1 MKISKDG
8 SGLTD
13 REWRAIFLRS
23 LTMEVSWNYERQQN
37 MGYCFSMLPAI
48 RKLYE
53 KKEDQIQAAKRHMEY
68 FNTTP
73 YVSTAVLGIS
83 AAMEEENAKN
93 REYDPSSIN
102 HVKTALMGPLAG
114 IGDTMLWGT
123 LRVVATGIG
132 VSLALKGSLLGAVL
146 FWLIFNIPAY
156 SIRYLCLKRGYTLK
170 TDFLDNIWR
179 SGVMP
184 KVSSATTVISL
195 MVMGAMVFYMVSVPL
210 AVSWG
215 DGSSLVQLQG
225 VLDEMVPG
233 FLPLAVT
240 LGIYGLLRRKMN
252 LWQIL
257 LILTAC
263 GIAGTFL
270 GMFHIL

>member
-1 MKISKDG
+1 MKTFKDG
-8 SGLTD
+8 SGLTE

-73 YVSTAVLGIS
+73 YVSTAILGIS
-83 AAMEEENAKN
+83 TAMEEENAKS
-93 REYDPSSIN
+93 REYDTSSIN

-132 VSLALKGSLLGAVL
+132 GYLALKGSLMGAVL

-156 SIRYLCLKRGYTLK
+156 LIRYLCLKKGYALK
-170 TDFLDNIWR
+170 TDFLDKIWR
-179 SGVMP
+179 SGMMP
-184 KVSSATTVISL
+184 KVSFATTVISL

-215 DGSSLVQLQG
+215 ERSCLVNLQSI
-225 VLDEMVPG
+225 LDEMAPG

-240 LGIYGLLRRKMN
+240 LGIYGLLRRKVN

-257 LILTAC
+257 LILAAC

-270 GMFHIL
+270 GIFHIS